1 MPCHAAH
8 PNPMNPKSRRPWVMA
23 LGGLL
28 LVLLYAL
35 AARGLP
41 IGTLQDDATHILL
54 AQSLLHGSY
63 SLPDAFGSHPATDP
77 MPGFAFLLAAPVWL
91 AGPCWDLLK
100 LVSLAAAA
108 AALFFFWRLAV
119 RLLGRGRGTSAA
131 ALVAVNPWFI
141 AYAGFVTPD
150 MLFMAVSLY
159 LCDAWDTTAST
170 KKLAWLAILASYA
183 ALLRPLGFF
192 LPLFLSVSLLQRQG
206 PRRGITFLAAAIG
219 PLSLWTLR
227 NHLLTGSLTRYVDH
241 ARYQA
246 AMLSGARAMAG
257 HAGALLASFFGDGL
271 LGLASAPFPVQ
282 AALGTAAV
290 FLAGVGARRLLCA
303 QGAPAAFILTASA
316 AALLCVHL
324 DWLAVEP
331 RYILPLLPAAWLLII
346 AGAESVLR
354 NRVARFSA
362 LAVLLALVAPAD
374 FAMARAGWR
383 GPARFQPQ
391 TMDWI
396 RTQTPSA
403 AVFESLQCHDLI
415 LLTGRRSHVPNLGA
429 TNRDEWLAFALRSK
443 TGYLHSVSVFPAG
456 GYVSAEAGRLARN
469 LGSWAQASPYVSLVF
484 RDPSEGTAVYR
495 IRHPDPA
502 RFLEG
507 WSDYEDASKAF
518 RRRQSPVLVRR
529 KLRLAVAREPNLAHA
544 WAALAQFESSPAQ
557 RLADLRHACAADPRD
572 LKLRELLAAE
582 LSRTGRRRA
591 GAG

>member
-1 MPCHAAH
+1 MACHAAR
-8 PNPMNPKSRRPWVMA
+8 PNPMNPKSGRPWAMA
-23 LGGLL
+23 LSGLL
-28 LVLLYAL
+28 LALLYAL

-41 IGTLQDDATHILL
+41 IGTLQDDAMHILL
-54 AQSLLHGSY
+54 AQSLRHGSY

-91 AGPCWDLLK
+91 AEPRWDLLK
-100 LVSLAAAA
+100 LISLAAAV
-108 AALFFFWRLAV
+108 AALFFCRRLAV
-119 RLLGRGRGTSAA
+119 RLLGREHGTCAA
-131 ALVAVNPWFI
+131 LLVAVNPWFI

-150 MLFMAVSLY
+150 MLFLAVSLY
-159 LCDAWDTTAST
+159 ICDALDSAASA
-170 KKLAWLAILASYA
+170 KKLAWMAILASYA

-192 LPLFLSVSLLQRQG
+192 LPLFLSAALLQRQS
-206 PRRGITFLAAAIG
+206 PRRGISFLAASIG
-219 PLSLWTLR
+219 PLALWTLR

-241 ARYQA
+241 AQSQVA
-246 AMLSGARAMAG
+246 ILSGARAMAG

-271 LGLASAPFPVQ
+271 LGLARAPFPVQ
-282 AALGTAAV
+282 AAMGSAAV
-290 FLAGVGARRLLCA
+290 FLAGVGARRLLRA
-303 QGAPAAFILTASA
+303 QGSPAVFILTASA
-316 AALLCVHL
+316 TALLCVHL

-331 RYILPLLPAAWLLII
+331 RYILPLLPASWLLII
-346 AGAESVLR
+346 AGAEPVLR

-362 LAVLLALVAPAD
+362 LAVLLALVAPTD
-374 FAMARAGWR
+374 FALARAGWQ

-396 RTQTPSA
+396 RTQTPPA

-456 GYVSAEAGRLARN
+456 GYVSAGASRLARD
-469 LGSWAQASPYVSLVF
+469 LESWAQASPYVSLVF

-507 WSDYEDASKAF
+507 WSEYEAASEAF
-518 RRRQSPVLVRR
+518 RRRQSPALVRR
-529 KLRLAVAREPNLAHA
+529 RLRLAVAREQNLAHA

-557 RLADLRHACAADPRD
+557 RLADLRRACAADPRD
-572 LKLRELLAAE
+572 PELRELLAAE
-582 LSRTGRRRA
+582 LRRA
-591 GAG
+591 AQDRPAS